1 MLIAG
6 RYRLLDLVGRGGMG
20 RVWRARDEML
30 HREVAVKEV
39 VPPSWLADH
48 ERAEL
53 RSRTLREA
61 RAAAR
66 LNHPAVVRLYDV
78 VPVEGSPWIVMEYVP
93 SRTLQDVIDAEGP
106 LDPARAARIG
116 LALLGALEAAHT
128 AGVLH
133 RDVKPQ
139 NVLVAH
145 DGRVMLADFGLATFD
160 GGDGAM
166 TRPGLVLGSPQYV
179 SPERAAEGVS
189 TVAADLWSL
198 GATLHA
204 AVEGRSPYA
213 RSNAMA
219 TLSALAAG
227 PPDPAPHAGPLAPVL
242 AGLLRRD
249 PRDRLDHDGARR
261 LLTAAATGHPSPPTH
276 SREAAA
282 DAQTR
287 SSPATGSPAPTGSSA
302 STGSTGSSAATGSSA
317 SAASA
322 SGEPADQ
329 DVTIA
334 LPESDPTA
342 TTSGSE
348 AVPPGNAATDARPS
362 GEPDVR
368 ASADATTPA
377 PATSERLGGRLGER
391 PTARRAALVVT
402 ALLVAAAAGVGTAL
416 AVAGDAPTDTAGRST
431 ATPADRPNDASG
443 TNGGSGDDRGGL
455 YGGGGPG
462 GPYGGGG
469 PGRPGPPPNGR
480 DVPPPPFPCVHP
492 DVAGPPV
499 AAGSPLPGERL
510 RPPTGWVW
518 HADSTGFRV
527 SVPATWHYSREGA
540 VVCFQDPATGRALS
554 VAQGA
559 EADPLTRL
567 RSARD
572 DAARV
577 GALPNYDEI
586 RLAAGG
592 GGAEWECRW
601 TAPYGPVLHAR
612 QEVLPDERWTLGWI
626 TDDRDWTAADADWT
640 TVRESFRPPR

>member
-93 SRTLQDVIDAEGP
+93 SRTLQDVVDAEGP
-106 LDPARAARIG
+106 LTPVRAARIG

-166 TRPGLVLGSPQYV
+166 TRPGMVLGSPQYV
-179 SPERAAEGVS
+179 APERAAEGVS

-249 PRDRLDHDGARR
+249 PGDRLDHDGARR
-261 LLTAAATGHPSPPTH
+261 LLTAAATGHPSPPVH
-276 SREAAA
+276 QPEAAPGA
-282 DAQTR
+282 PTR
-287 SSPATGSPAPTGSSA
+287 SA
-302 STGSTGSSAATGSSA
+302 GSTGSG
-317 SAASA
+317 ASA

-329 DVTIA
+329 DATIA
-334 LPESDPTA
+334 LSEPGRTA
-342 TTSGSE
+342 ATKGGG
-348 AVPPGNAATDARPS
+348 AVPPGNASTGAHPSAEPGGRAPTEAT
-362 GEPDVR
+362 
-368 ASADATTPA
+368 ASTP
-377 PATSERLGGRLGER
+377 PASERPAGRLGRR
-391 PTARRAALVVT
+391 PTARRGALVVT

-431 ATPADRPNDASG
+431 APSTNRPNDGGGA
-443 TNGGSGDDRGGL
+443 NGGYGDDRGGP

-499 AAGSPLPGERL
+499 SAGSPGPGERF
-510 RPPTGWVW
+510 RPPAGWVW

-527 SVPATWHYSREGA
+527 SVPATWHYSREGG

-554 VAQGA
+554 VAQGGA
-559 EADPLTRL
+559 ADPLIRL

-572 DAARV
+572 EAAGA
-577 GALPNYDEI
+577 GALPGYDEI

-612 QEVLPDERWTLGWI
+612 RQILADQRWTLGWI
-626 TDDRDWTAADADWT
+626 TDDRDWTAAGADWT
-640 TVRESFRPPR
+640 AVRNSFRPPR

>member
-106 LDPARAARIG
+106 LEPARAARIG

-166 TRPGLVLGSPQYV
+166 TRPGMVLGSPQYV
-179 SPERAAEGVS
+179 APERAAEGVS

-261 LLTAAATGHPSPPTH
+261 LLTAAATGHPGPPAQL
-276 SREAAA
+276 REAAV
-282 DAQTR
+282 DAATH
-287 SSPATGSPAPTGSSA
+287 SSPATSSPNSN
-302 STGSTGSSAATGSSA
+302 GSSA

-322 SGEPADQ
+322 AGEAADQ
-329 DVTIA
+329 DVTIP
-334 LPESDPTA
+334 LPEPDP
-342 TTSGSE
+342 
-348 AVPPGNAATDARPS
+348 AATS
-362 GEPDVR
+362 CGEPGVR
-368 ASADATTPA
+368 AAAEETAPY
-377 PATSERLGGRLGER
+377 PATPERSGGRPAGLLAGR
-391 PTARRAALVVT
+391 PRARRAALVVT

-416 AVAGDAPTDTAGRST
+416 AVAGDAPTDNAGRST
-431 ATPADRPNDASG
+431 APTADRPNDGSG
-443 TNGGSGDDRGGL
+443 TNEGSGDGR
-455 YGGGGPG
+455 G

-499 AAGSPLPGERL
+499 AAGSPASGERF

-527 SVPATWHYSREGA
+527 SVPASWHYSREGP

-554 VAQGA
+554 VAPGTA
-559 EADPLTRL
+559 ADPLTRL

-572 DAARV
+572 DAARI

-586 RLAAGG
+586 RLNAGG

-601 TAPYGPVLHAR
+601 AAPYGVVLHAR
-612 QEVLPDERWTLGWI
+612 QEVLPPESWTLGWI
-626 TDDRDWTAADADWT
+626 TDDRDWTAADADWR
-640 TVRESFRPPR
+640 TVRKSFRPPR

>member
-6 RYRLLDLVGRGGMG
+6 RYRLLDMVGRGGMG

-106 LDPARAARIG
+106 LQPAPAARIG

-166 TRPGLVLGSPQYV
+166 TRPGMVLGSPQYV
-179 SPERAAEGVS
+179 APERAAEGVS

-261 LLTAAATGHPSPPTH
+261 LLTAAATGQPSPPVQ
-276 SREAAA
+276 SPEAAA
-282 DAQTR
+282 DA
-287 SSPATGSPAPTGSSA
+287 PAR
-302 STGSTGSSAATGSSA
+302 STGSTGSAGPTGSTGSTGFA
-317 SAASA
+317 GPTGSPPEGASA
-322 SGEPADQ
+322 SGEAADQ
-329 DVTIA
+329 DVTVS
-334 LPESDPTA
+334 LPEPGPTTGA
-342 TTSGSE
+342 DGSG
-348 AVPPGNAATDARPS
+348 AVPPGNASTDARPS
-362 GEPDVR
+362 AEPGVR
-368 ASADATTPA
+368 ASTEATALTPA
-377 PATSERLGGRLGER
+377 PSERQGGRLGGRLDGR
-391 PTARRAALVVT
+391 PAARRAALAAA

-431 ATPADRPNDASG
+431 ASQANHPNDGGSP
-443 TNGGSGDDRGGL
+443 NGGHGDDRGGP
-455 YGGGGPG
+455 YGGGGP
-462 GPYGGGG
+462 GG

-499 AAGSPLPGERL
+499 SAGSPGPGERF
-510 RPPTGWVW
+510 RPPPGWVW

-554 VAQGA
+554 VAQGGT
-559 EADPLTRL
+559 ADPLTRL

-572 DAARV
+572 EAAGA
-577 GALPNYDEI
+577 GALPGYDEI

-612 QEVLPDERWTLGWI
+612 QQVLADERWTLGWI
-626 TDDRDWTAADADWT
+626 TDDRDWMPAGADWT
-640 TVRESFRPPR
+640 AVRDSFRPPR

>member
-106 LDPARAARIG
+106 LEPARAAQIG

-166 TRPGLVLGSPQYV
+166 TRPGMVLGSPQYV
-179 SPERAAEGVS
+179 APERAAEGVS

-249 PRDRLDHDGARR
+249 PRDRLDHDAARR
-261 LLTAAATGHPSPPTH
+261 LLTAAATGHPGPPART
-276 SREAAA
+276 REAAV
-282 DAQTR
+282 DAATHSPPAT
-287 SSPATGSPAPTGSSA
+287 SSPTSN
-302 STGSTGSSAATGSSA
+302 GSSA

-322 SGEPADQ
+322 AGEPADQ
-329 DVTIA
+329 DVTIP
-334 LPESDPTA
+334 LPEPDP
-342 TTSGSE
+342 
-348 AVPPGNAATDARPS
+348 AATSS
-362 GEPDVR
+362 GEPGVR
-368 ASADATTPA
+368 AAADETTPA
-377 PATSERLGGRLGER
+377 PSTPERSGGRPAGPLAGR
-391 PTARRAALVVT
+391 PRVRRAALVVA

-431 ATPADRPNDASG
+431 EPTADRPNDGSG
-443 TNGGSGDDRGGL
+443 TNEGSGDGR
-455 YGGGGPG
+455 G

-499 AAGSPLPGERL
+499 SVGSPAPGEPF

-527 SVPATWHYSREGA
+527 SVPASWHYSREGPVA
-540 VVCFQDPATGRALS
+540 CFQDPATGRALS
-554 VAQGA
+554 VAPGTA
-559 EADPLTRL
+559 ADPLTRL
-567 RSARD
+567 RSTRD
-572 DAARV
+572 DAARI

-586 RLAAGG
+586 RLTAGG

-601 TAPYGPVLHAR
+601 TAPYGVVLHAR
-612 QEVLPDERWTLGWI
+612 QEVLAPESWTLGWI
-626 TDDRDWTAADADWT
+626 TDDRDWTAADADWR
-640 TVRESFRPPR
+640 TVRKSFRPPR